1 MFFLAKYLAE
11 TNYII
16 TFANVK
22 QKVIVLRLLFDIFTF
37 CV

>member
-1 MFFLAKYLAE
+1 MFFLAKYLVK

-22 QKVIVLRLLFDIFTF
+22 QKQVQTIKIKKS
-37 CV
+37 

>member
-1 MFFLAKYLAE
+1 MFFLAKYLVE

-22 QKVIVLRLLFDIFTF
+22 QNIVQTIKIKKS
-37 CV
+37 